1 MASIETAIRL
11 IDRVSQPMQN
21 IYRNVQNAT
30 RSFDAMH
37 RSTQKAESAKFEVMN
52 LGISRAKENMDKLS
66 NSTEH
71 ATSQQQKFN
80 DKLNG
85 AVTSSGEMIG
95 KVKGL
100 IGAYLSIKS
109 AVSTIQDLADA
120 SNVQR
125 EAETKLETIMKQRMG
140 ASEQS
145 IQSMKDLASQQQKIG
160 VIGDEVQMAGQQQL
174 ATFLKTDTALKK
186 LTPAMNNLAA
196 QQNGV
201 NVTSQNMVSI
211 GNMMGKVMQ
220 GSTSALTR
228 VGITFTDAQEKALKY
243 GNEQQRAA
251 TLAQVIT
258 DNVGKMNQVLAQTPQ
273 GQIQQ
278 VKNDLGDLKEVAG
291 VALMPALVQL
301 FQTINANLP
310 LISNMLTNLGSA
322 LNVVVTAAS
331 VMLGWIGQLA
341 QCVSDNW
348 AIVSPIL
355 AGILTAVAI
364 FEAVTIATNL
374 WAGAQA
380 VLNAIMA
387 MNPVML
393 VVAAVLLLI
402 ALLFSACAAINKV
415 KGTSLSAMGLIGGAV
430 GGFVA
435 NVINKFIM
443 IYNIIAEVVNFF
455 ANVWDNPIASVEI
468 LFMNL
473 ATTVLGYIE
482 QIASGI
488 ESLINKIPG
497 VEVDITSGISNLKDG
512 IKDAS
517 KELQA
522 ESGWT
527 EVIQQKSYV
536 NAENYV
542 NKGYNMGKT
551 AQDTIAGKFK
561 MPNTESAAIKNLS
574 GKNTAKNV
582 ADSAAA
588 KTASNTGKTAANTA
602 AMKDSLDVTSSNL
615 KYIRDFATQRAV
627 NRYSNSTIKIDMT
640 NHNNIGKDQDIDG
653 IVTKLKDRLTE
664 EMTSSAEGVMA

>member
-11 IDRVSQPMQN
+11 IDRVSQPMRN
-21 IYRNVQNAT
+21 IYNSVQNAT
-30 RSFDAMH
+30 RSFETMH
-37 RSTQKAESAKFEVMN
+37 RSTQKAESANFDHMSS
-52 LGISRAKENMDKLS
+52 GINRAKENMDKLS
-66 NSTEH
+66 NSTEQ
-71 ATSQQQKFN
+71 AAVQQQKFN
-80 DKLNG
+80 NKIN
-85 AVTSSGEMIG
+85 SSVSSSSDLIG
-95 KVKGL
+95 KIRGL
-100 IGAYLSIKS
+100 VGAYVSIKA

-120 SNVQR
+120 SNVQQ
-125 EAETKLETIMKQRMG
+125 EAETKLATIMKQRMG
-140 ASEQS
+140 ASGQS
-145 IQSMKDLASQQQKIG
+145 IQSMKDFASQQQKIG

-174 ATFLKTDTALKK
+174 ATFLKSDTALKK
-186 LTPAMNNLAA
+186 LTPAMNNLAT

-228 VGITFTDAQEKALKY
+228 VGITFTAAQEKALKY

-258 DNVGKMNQVLAQTPQ
+258 DNVGNMNQVLAQTPQ

-291 VALMPALVQL
+291 AALMPALVQM
-301 FQTINANLP
+301 FQTVNANLP
-310 LISNMLTNLGSA
+310 MISNLLTNLGSA
-322 LNVVVTAAS
+322 LNVVVTVAS
-331 VMLGWIGQLA
+331 IFLGWVGQLA
-341 QCVSDNW
+341 QCISDNW
-348 AIVSPIL
+348 SVVAPVL
-355 AGILTAVAI
+355 AGILGAVAV
-364 FEAVTIATNL
+364 FEAVTAATRL

-380 VLNAIMA
+380 VLNAVMA
-387 MNPVML
+387 MNPVLL
-393 VVAAVLLLI
+393 VVMGVILLI
-402 ALLFSACAAINKV
+402 SLLYAACAAINKA
-415 KGTSLSAMGLIGGAV
+415 KGTSLSATGLIGGAI

-435 NVINKFIM
+435 NVVNKFIM

-488 ESLINKIPG
+488 ETLINKIPG

-517 KELQA
+517 KDLQA
-522 ESGWT
+522 DTGWT
-527 EVIQQKSYV
+527 EVVQQKAYV
-536 NAENYV
+536 NAESYV
-542 NKGYNMGKT
+542 NKGYTMGKS
-551 AQDTIAGKFK
+551 AEDKLASKFK
-561 MPNTESAAIKNLS
+561 LPSTQSAAINKISSKN
-574 GKNTAKNV
+574 NAKQI
-582 ADSAAA
+582 ADSTAA

-602 AMKDSLDVTSSNL
+602 AMKDSLDVTSTNL

-627 NRYSNSTIKIDMT
+627 NRYSSSTIKIDMT
-640 NHNNIGKDQDIDG
+640 NHNNIGKEQDIDG
-653 IVTKLKDRLTE
+653 IVTKLKDKLTE
-664 EMTSSAEGVMA
+664 EMTNSAEGVMA